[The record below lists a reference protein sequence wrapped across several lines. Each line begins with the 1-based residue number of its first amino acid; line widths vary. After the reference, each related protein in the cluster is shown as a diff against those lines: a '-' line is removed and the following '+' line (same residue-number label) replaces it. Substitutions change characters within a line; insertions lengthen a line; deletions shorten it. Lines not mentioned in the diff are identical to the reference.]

1 MLVLHSVKR
10 QPSISS
16 KSLVKGNKI
25 YWRRKKEKSEN
36 MVLNDIKIY
45 QSLKNKGLIIEKRY
59 YEKRK
64 NKKTNVL

>member
-1 MLVLHSVKR
+1 
-10 QPSISS
+10 
-16 KSLVKGNKI
+16 
-25 YWRRKKEKSEN
+25 